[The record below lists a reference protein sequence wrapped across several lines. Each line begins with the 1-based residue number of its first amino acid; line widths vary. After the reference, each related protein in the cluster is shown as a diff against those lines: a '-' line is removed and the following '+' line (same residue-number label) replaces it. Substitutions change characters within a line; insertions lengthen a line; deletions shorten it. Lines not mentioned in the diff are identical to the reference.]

1 MFRWKAWATC
11 YISWTISDN
20 VDVFQVES
28 LKVEAA
34 RECKAAQDQITTTYK
49 LELMKMP
56 KQVIVF
62 TGTPPN

>member
-1 MFRWKAWATC
+1 MPYKLQK
-11 YISWTISDN
+11 ISDN

-62 TGTPPN
+62 TGTPQTKSSENNI